1 MTISNQREHLPIVKG
16 MSLGRVLELVNTFY
30 LLDIETKDVKTFST
44 EITEDGAVIADL
56 ELHSGI
62 THRYYNKITN
72 KKENRKIKLLET
84 RKELFNPVKLPS
96 NEVDWIIPPITLRY
110 SEQVEFLR
118 RIPEGYQDDPNHS
131 AKDLSFKL
139 RSFLRNNGNPH
150 LEWLTGTMGNY
161 CCAGF
166 VMLAKGTPE
175 TISDVFKIDE
185 ATEEAFIIQITT
197 GNNKGLLCIQY
208 QKP

>member
-16 MSLGRVLELVNTFY
+16 ISLGRVIELVNTFY
-30 LLDIETKDVKTFST
+30 LLDIEASDVKNFFT
-44 EITEDGAVIADL
+44 EITEEGAVIADL
-56 ELHSGI
+56 ELHSGV
-62 THRYYNKITN
+62 THRYYNKLTN
-72 KKENRKIKLLET
+72 QKENRKIKLLET
-84 RKELFNPVKLPS
+84 GNELLNPVKLP
-96 NEVDWIIPPITLRY
+96 NDIDWIIPPITLRY

-118 RIPEGYQDDPNHS
+118 RIPEGYQDDPNRS

-139 RSFLRNNGNPH
+139 RSFLRNNGNPR
-150 LEWLTGTMGNY
+150 LEWLTGTMGDY

-175 TISDVFKIDE
+175 TISDKFKIDDS
-185 ATEEAFIIQITT
+185 TEEAFIIQITT
-197 GNNKGLLCIQY
+197 GKNKGLLCIQY